1 MRKRTWGK
9 GKVKESHIL
18 KILEKRIQLG
28 KRKWVKNSK
37 YSGMM
42 GIRQRIQKL
51 NPVQPPRDRTYVP
64 TFKLKKVEN
73 WFLLIFAC
81 QRILGVFH
89 LIKCVLV
96 SKFYW
101 AKRLN
106 KERSD
111 SVALEGCSYCSA
123 STEPNAKV
131 MEFYSRYISKNKEE
145 SISVFNN
152 LYFSATDTSSLN
164 FFLFNN
170 IRLQDFDS
178 EKRKVIC
185 KTLRFVAHYYG
196 ASLMVCMFPILWV

>member
-101 AKRLN
+101 AKCLN

-145 SISVFNN
+145 THQI
-152 LYFSATDTSSLN
+152 
-164 FFLFNN
+164 FFL
-170 IRLQDFDS
+170 
-178 EKRKVIC
+178 
-185 KTLRFVAHYYG
+185 
-196 ASLMVCMFPILWV
+196 

>member
-1 MRKRTWGK
+1 MRKMTRGR
-9 GKVKESHIL
+9 GEVKESHIL
-18 KILEKRIQLG
+18 KILEKG
-28 KRKWVKNSK
+28 KRKQVKNSK
-37 YSGMM
+37 YSEIM
-42 GIRQRIQKL
+42 GIRQKIQKL
-51 NPVQPPRDRTYVP
+51 NPVQSPRDRTYVP

-89 LIKCVLV
+89 LIKCMLV

-131 MEFYSRYISKNKEE
+131 MESYSRYISKNKEE
-145 SISVFNN
+145 RI
-152 LYFSATDTSSLN
+152 YFC
-164 FFLFNN
+164 
-170 IRLQDFDS
+170 I
-178 EKRKVIC
+178 
-185 KTLRFVAHYYG
+185 
-196 ASLMVCMFPILWV
+196 